1 MSENKKLTDMEIFF
15 MALADKTRLR
25 VLNLIREEEVCV
37 CFFVEALEE
46 SQPKISR
53 HLAYL
58 RKAGL
63 VSARRDGKWMH
74 YQITP
79 PKDTHLAKILHET
92 LDSLKLENATQ
103 NEYEKLVDA
112 CCSVTVPITI
122 AKAPKPET
130 YEKANLSVVEDEL
143 ETHLL

>member
-1 MSENKKLTDMEIFF
+1 MLSQMESFF

-25 VLNLIREEEVCV
+25 LLNLIRDDEVCV
-37 CFFVEALEE
+37 CFFVEALNE

-63 VSARRDGKWMH
+63 VSARREGKWMH
-74 YQITP
+74 YKTIF
-79 PKDTHLAKILHET
+79 PKNPYLRDVLEST
-92 LDSLKLENATQ
+92 LNSLVAQ
-103 NEYEKLVDA
+103 NELQREHEKLVEA
-112 CCSVTVPITI
+112 CCSEQVPITI
-122 AKAPKPET
+122 AKAPKP
-130 YEKANLSVVEDEL
+130 KAFREVSAAVAHGEL